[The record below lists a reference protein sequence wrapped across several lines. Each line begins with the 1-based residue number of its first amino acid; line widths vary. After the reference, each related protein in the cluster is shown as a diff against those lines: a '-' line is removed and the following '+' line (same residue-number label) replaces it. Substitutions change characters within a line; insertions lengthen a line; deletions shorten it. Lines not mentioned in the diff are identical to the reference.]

1 MAQHTHSTRDVV
13 EQLVAYVWNA
23 TRLSSVDEL
32 VAAEDAAGVLDFHVD
47 RRRSFPDL
55 RYEVV
60 DLVVDGER
68 ASLRW
73 RATGTQD
80 GPFGP
85 VGPTGRRAEWSGAT
99 FFRVV
104 HGRVVETWSVN
115 ELFQLLQQLGAT
127 VHPPAAGGSD

>member
-1 MAQHTHSTRDVV
+1 MAAHTHSTRDVV
-13 EQLVAYVWNA
+13 EQLVNDVWNA
-23 TRLSSVDEL
+23 ARLSSVDEL
-32 VAAEDAAGVLDFHVD
+32 VAPDDAAAVLEFHVD

-60 DLVVDGER
+60 DLLVDGEQ
-68 ASLRW
+68 AALHW
-73 RATGTQD
+73 RAAGTQD

-104 HGRVVETWSVN
+104 DGRVVETSSVN
-115 ELFQLLQQLGAT
+115 ELLQLLQQLGAT
-127 VHPPAAGGSD
+127 VHPPAAGGGD

>member
-1 MAQHTHSTRDVV
+1 MAAHTHSTRDVV
-13 EQLVAYVWNA
+13 EQLVSDVWNA
-23 TRLSSVDEL
+23 ARLSSVDEL
-32 VAAEDAAGVLDFHVD
+32 VASADAPAVLDFHVD

-60 DLVVDGER
+60 DLIADGER

-104 HGRVVETWSVN
+104 DGRVTESWSAN
-115 ELFQLLQQLGAT
+115 ELFQLLKQLGAT
-127 VHPPAAGGSD
+127 VHPPPAGEED